1 MAPVKT
7 ALVTGGTRGIG
18 LGIAKALA
26 AAGYRTAVCGRR
38 PAADVADVV
47 DEPAASG
54 PGASYFQADVGSVTD
69 RGRLVDEVRAV
80 FGGLNLLVNN
90 AGIAPRLRADILD
103 AGEDSFEDLMRIN
116 LQGPYFLTQTV
127 ARMMIEQRQTK
138 PDSGACIVNVT
149 SISAVVASVNRGDY
163 CISKAG
169 LSMASKLW
177 AVRLAEHGIPVYE
190 IQPGIIATDM
200 TAGVREKYDRLISD
214 GLLLEPRW
222 GTPEDIGNIVAAL
235 ARGDIPYA
243 TGQVIVPDGGLTTL
257 RL

>member
-1 MAPVKT
+1 MASVKT
-7 ALVTGGTRGIG
+7 ALVTGGARGIG
-18 LGIAKALA
+18 FGIAKALVA
-26 AAGYRTAVCGRR
+26 EGYRIAVCGMRD
-38 PAADVADVV
+38 AAEVADVI
-47 DEPAASG
+47 DELAAAG

-69 RGRLVDEVRAV
+69 RCRLVDEVEAI

-116 LQGPYFLTQTV
+116 LQGPYFLTQAV

-138 PDSGACIVNVT
+138 LDSAACIVNVT